1 MPQSPPVRIV
11 LQRVTRAAVSVDGAV
26 VASIGEGLLLL
37 VGIEATDG
45 EEDIDAAADKVANLR
60 VFADAEGRMNRSVLD
75 AGGSALVVSQFTLLG
90 DVSKG
95 RRPSFTGA
103 APPETAEPLVRRLAE
118 ALSRT
123 GVDTKTGVFGA
134 RMEVDLVNDG
144 PVTLVLEVRGGRVS

>member
-1 MPQSPPVRIV
+1 
-11 LQRVTRAAVSVDGAV
+11 

-37 VGIEATDG
+37 VGIEPTDG
-45 EEDIDAAADKVANLR
+45 EEDIDAAVDKVANLR
-60 VFADAEGRMNRSVLD
+60 VFADADGRMNRSVLD

-90 DVSKG
+90 DIRKG

-103 APPETAEPLVRRLAE
+103 APPEMAEPMVSRLVE
-118 ALSRT
+118 ALGRT
-123 GVDTKTGVFGA
+123 GVDTRTGVFGA

>member
-1 MPQSPPVRIV
+1 VRIV
-11 LQRVTRAAVSVDGAV
+11 LQRVARAAVSADGAV

-37 VGIEATDG
+37 VGIEPTDG
-45 EEDIDAAADKVANLR
+45 EEDIDAAVDKVANLR

-90 DVSKG
+90 DIRKG

-103 APPETAEPLVRRLAE
+103 APPEMAEPMVSRLVE
-118 ALSRT
+118 ALGRT
-123 GVDTKTGVFGA
+123 GVETRTGVFGA

>member
-1 MPQSPPVRIV
+1 
-11 LQRVTRAAVSVDGAV
+11 

-37 VGIEATDG
+37 VGIEPTDG
-45 EEDIDAAADKVANLR
+45 EEDIDAAVDKVANLR
-60 VFADAEGRMNRSVLD
+60 VFADADGRMNRSVLD

-90 DVSKG
+90 DIRKG

-103 APPETAEPLVRRLAE
+103 APPEMAEPMVSRLVE
-118 ALSRT
+118 ALGRT
-123 GVDTKTGVFGA
+123 GVETRTGVFGA

>member
-1 MPQSPPVRIV
+1 
-11 LQRVTRAAVSVDGAV
+11 VSADGAV

-37 VGIEATDG
+37 VGIEPTDG
-45 EEDIDAAADKVANLR
+45 EEDIDAAVDKVANLR
-60 VFADAEGRMNRSVLD
+60 VFADADGRMNRSVLD

-90 DVSKG
+90 DIRKG

-103 APPETAEPLVRRLAE
+103 APPEMAEPMVSRLVE
-118 ALSRT
+118 ALGRT
-123 GVDTKTGVFGA
+123 GVDTRTGVFGA

>member
-1 MPQSPPVRIV
+1 MS
-11 LQRVTRAAVSVDGAV
+11 ADGAV

-37 VGIEATDG
+37 VGIEPTDG
-45 EEDIDAAADKVANLR
+45 EEDIDAAVDKVANLR

-90 DVSKG
+90 DIRKG

-103 APPETAEPLVRRLAE
+103 APPEMAEPMVSRLVE
-118 ALSRT
+118 ALGRT
-123 GVDTKTGVFGA
+123 GVETRTGVFGA

>member
-1 MPQSPPVRIV
+1 M
-11 LQRVTRAAVSVDGAV
+11 SVDGAV

-37 VGIEATDG
+37 VGIEPADG
-45 EEDIDAAADKVANLR
+45 EEDVDAAVHKVANLR
-60 VFADAEGRMNRSVLD
+60 VFADAEGRMNRSLLD
-75 AGGSALVVSQFTLLG
+75 IAGSALVVSQFTLLG
-90 DVSKG
+90 DIGRG

-103 APPETAEPLVRRLAE
+103 APPEMAEPLVRRLAD

-123 GVDTKTGVFGA
+123 GVDTRTGEFGA

>member
-1 MPQSPPVRIV
+1 VRIV
-11 LQRVTRAAVSVDGAV
+11 LQRVARAAVSADGAV

-37 VGIEATDG
+37 VGIEPTDG
-45 EEDIDAAADKVANLR
+45 EEDIDAAVDKVANLR
-60 VFADAEGRMNRSVLD
+60 VFADADGRMNRSVLD

-90 DVSKG
+90 DIRKG

-103 APPETAEPLVRRLAE
+103 APPEMAEPMVSRLVE
-118 ALSRT
+118 ALGRT
-123 GVDTKTGVFGA
+123 GVDTRTGVFGA

>member
-1 MPQSPPVRIV
+1 VRIV
-11 LQRVTRAAVSVDGAV
+11 LQRVTRAAVSADGAV

-37 VGIEATDG
+37 VGIEPTDG
-45 EEDIDAAADKVANLR
+45 EEDIDAAVDKVANLR

-90 DVSKG
+90 DIRKG

-103 APPETAEPLVRRLAE
+103 APPEMAEPMVSRLVE
-118 ALSRT
+118 ALGRT
-123 GVDTKTGVFGA
+123 GVDTRTGVFGA

>member
-1 MPQSPPVRIV
+1 
-11 LQRVTRAAVSVDGAV
+11 

-37 VGIEATDG
+37 VGIEPTDG
-45 EEDIDAAADKVANLR
+45 QEDIDAAVDKVANLR

-90 DVSKG
+90 DIRKG

-103 APPETAEPLVRRLAE
+103 APPEMAEPMVSRLVE
-118 ALSRT
+118 ALGRT
-123 GVDTKTGVFGA
+123 GVDTRTGVFGA